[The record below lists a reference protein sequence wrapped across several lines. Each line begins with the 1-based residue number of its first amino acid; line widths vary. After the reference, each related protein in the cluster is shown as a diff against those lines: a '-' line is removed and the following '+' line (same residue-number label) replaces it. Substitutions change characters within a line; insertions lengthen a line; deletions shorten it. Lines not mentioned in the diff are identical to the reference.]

1 MWFLI
6 LWLHLQF
13 EVFHSH
19 FTHVVSRGRYIA
31 LRVGDT
37 DKALYAVILKRGG
50 NLTVRTSLLVV
61 FKVLPLPLVWVAW
74 TWKIFQRSK
83 KDHILW
89 YSRLKFKAIY
99 SLVLMI
105 LSYCFAFMLYLKNDW
120 ILNLLH
126 RIVVLIK
133 KQKKVYINILNLA

>member
-50 NLTVRTSLLVV
+50 NLTVRTALLDGLQGLATAIGMGSLHIM
-61 FKVLPLPLVWVAW
+61 KCISHGSGADSAKGNKSKIQRENPL
-74 TWKIFQRSK
+74 
-83 KDHILW
+83 
-89 YSRLKFKAIY
+89 
-99 SLVLMI
+99 
-105 LSYCFAFMLYLKNDW
+105 
-120 ILNLLH
+120 
-126 RIVVLIK
+126 IVP
-133 KQKKVYINILNLA
+133 ADF